1 MLLILATLITCFVI
15 GCNDQQN
22 EDSEN
27 VTNGT
32 GEKLPGS
39 DGGPASESDGNDR
52 DILRFL
58 SKSFEYDGNEHT
70 ISITGKLPD
79 GAEVTYT
86 GGENGKNGATNLG
99 TYTVNA
105 TITVPGSDPLVLTAE
120 IKIVPKARDLSP
132 SYNGEAL
139 MFSDTFTVLT
149 SQDQSYGYEFNIT
162 DLVEKDNLGDDR
174 IAEAVAN
181 RNRIIKKNFG
191 IEIKRA
197 ATASFY
203 EELNYAV
210 DSSDDSYDVAMASI
224 RDGMN
229 LAVRSRPVDFNTA
242 NYIDF
247 TQGWWDQGIAEDLS
261 LAGGTYLAIGD
272 LCTVD
277 KEATWCVLFNA
288 DILATKN
295 KGLSE
300 SELHRIVKSGIGCHG
315 GWTLEYLMVVAQL
328 HSTAENDPEKNIW
341 DPGYQGTGN
350 YGLFTQKETAVAFL
364 TAGGYTPTV
373 RSDGP
378 EGIKSNINSMAF
390 EDAVFSVWQLFG
402 NITNSNW
409 FLDLDEVVGEDPA
422 DGWQNIAYSGFMKGK
437 AAFYVTRIG
446 TVKKVR
452 EMDYYFGILPLPK
465 LYNTQTEYANTVQ
478 YENAQCYV
486 IPKRANE
493 VQTDKISY
501 ILEAMAYYSSEEYAG
516 EKSLHS
522 EYYSSLLRGKATPE
536 DDIRQMLDIVFE
548 NRIYDF
554 PLSLNIRNINEAIEN
569 TVSGPSFEWMPYKV
583 SLLGNFDE
591 AVKNTLNGVL

>member
-1 MLLILATLITCFVI
+1 M
-15 GCNDQQN
+15 
-22 EDSEN
+22 
-27 VTNGT
+27 
-32 GEKLPGS
+32 
-39 DGGPASESDGNDR
+39 
-52 DILRFL
+52 
-58 SKSFEYDGNEHT
+58 
-70 ISITGKLPD
+70 
-79 GAEVTYT
+79 
-86 GGENGKNGATNLG
+86 
-99 TYTVNA
+99 
-105 TITVPGSDPLVLTAE
+105 
-120 IKIVPKARDLSP
+120 
-132 SYNGEAL
+132 
-139 MFSDTFTVLT
+139 
-149 SQDQSYGYEFNIT
+149 
-162 DLVEKDNLGDDR
+162 
-174 IAEAVAN
+174 AN

-203 EELNYAV
+203 EELDYAV

-229 LAVRSRPVDFNTA
+229 LAVRSRLVDFNTA

-247 TQGWWDQGIAEDLS
+247 TQAWWNQGIAENLS

-328 HSTAENDPEKNIW
+328 HGTAENDPEKNIW

-350 YGLFTQKETAVAFL
+350 
-364 TAGGYTPTV
+364 
-373 RSDGP
+373 
-378 EGIKSNINSMAF
+378 
-390 EDAVFSVWQLFG
+390 
-402 NITNSNW
+402 
-409 FLDLDEVVGEDPA
+409 
-422 DGWQNIAYSGFMKGK
+422 
-437 AAFYVTRIG
+437 
-446 TVKKVR
+446 
-452 EMDYYFGILPLPK
+452 
-465 LYNTQTEYANTVQ
+465 
-478 YENAQCYV
+478 
-486 IPKRANE
+486 
-493 VQTDKISY
+493 
-501 ILEAMAYYSSEEYAG
+501 
-516 EKSLHS
+516 HS

-554 PLSLNIRNINEAIEN
+554 SLSLNIRNINEAIEN
-569 TVSGPSFEWMPYKV
+569 SVSDPSFEWMPYKV